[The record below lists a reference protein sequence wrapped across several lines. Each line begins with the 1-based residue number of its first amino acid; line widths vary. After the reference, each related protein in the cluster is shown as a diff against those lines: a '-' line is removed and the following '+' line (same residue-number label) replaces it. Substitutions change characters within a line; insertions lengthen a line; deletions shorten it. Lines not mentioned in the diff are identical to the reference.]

1 MNLLGFL
8 HILEVTSAVLDSCQG
23 IYRQEKI
30 RRRQK
35 SCNMAK
41 NINKDLLSLRTPTR
55 RFAPRWLVPSSS
67 SPLPST
73 HRIAPGQ
80 GYKLICTL
88 GQEHCSWSRV
98 QINLSPWPGAL
109 LLAGALFLL
118 STALHTPHCFPPRVQ
133 INLYP
138 WPGALLLVKGTN

>member
-73 HRIAPGQ
+73 HRITSMYVQ
-80 GYKLICTL
+80 TDICMDEPNNNNDQRTL
-88 GQEHCSWSRV
+88 FHAVDLDKKVFMEAM
-98 QINLSPWPGAL
+98 GAHL
-109 LLAGALFLL
+109 CLPLPAIAASGWVG
-118 STALHTPHCFPPRVQ
+118 HT
-133 INLYP
+133 I
-138 WPGALLLVKGTN
+138 